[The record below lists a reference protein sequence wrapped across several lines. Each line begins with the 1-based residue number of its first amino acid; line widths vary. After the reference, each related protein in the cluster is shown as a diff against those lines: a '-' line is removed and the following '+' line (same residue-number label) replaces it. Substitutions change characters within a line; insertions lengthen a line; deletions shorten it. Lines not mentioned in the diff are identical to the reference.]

1 VYALVG
7 WSFVID
13 VLGSLVT
20 TLEPLTRLSI
30 LHYVALAP
38 AQDPDW
44 TALATMTVL
53 ALVLIAAAAV
63 HLERRDLVRD

>member
-20 TLEPLTRLSI
+20 ALEPLTRLSI

-44 TALATMTVL
+44 TALAAMTLL
-53 ALVLIAAAAV
+53 ALVLIVAAAV
-63 HLERRDLVRD
+63 RLERRDLVRD